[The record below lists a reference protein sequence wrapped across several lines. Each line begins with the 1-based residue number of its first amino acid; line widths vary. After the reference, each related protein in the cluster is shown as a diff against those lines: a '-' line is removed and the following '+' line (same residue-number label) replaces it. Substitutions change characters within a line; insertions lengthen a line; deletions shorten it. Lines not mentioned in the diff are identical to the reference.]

1 MAQRAVAVAD
11 GQPPRAP
18 GLIGLPADLRRRVYV
33 YLGVARLDG
42 SPYTYYLNRRKQSR
56 SSGVSRYDPPPACN
70 FAGLL
75 LSCRALHTDAAALL
89 YSANRFV
96 IYYSCQGSLEPLRAL
111 SPTALASLTSL
122 KIVLNE
128 SSCHYPTDLSSSPPG
143 CCYDASYD
151 YGLWRCGEF
160 GRASRHCV
168 KYHGY
173 LRHLPLLHPASL
185 AAGLDDSTSADL
197 AVQVML
203 SEWHDTAAYLSSQVS
218 IQLLTLLLVCD
229 VDPES
234 PHALDVARLVVAPVA
249 NLFPCLKDGRI
260 RLYMTP
266 NRPLQ
271 KLAEEAI
278 RTACHPGATG
288 TFTSPCP
295 RSATALFTTLPPELR
310 IHILEYTDLITL

>member
-18 GLIGLPADLRRRVYV
+18 GFIGLPVDLRRRVYV

-42 SPYTYYLNRRKQSR
+42 IPYTYYLNRGKQPRR
-56 SSGVSRYDPPPACN
+56 SSVSRYDPPPARN

-75 LSCRALHTDAAALL
+75 LSCRALHSDAAALL

-96 IYYSCQGSLEPLRAL
+96 VYYSCQGSLEPLRAL
-111 SPTALASLTSL
+111 SPAALASLTSL

-128 SSCHYPTDLSSSPPG
+128 SSCHHPTVSSFSPPG
-143 CCYDASYD
+143 CCYDASNEH
-151 YGLWRCGEF
+151 GPWCRGEF
-160 GRASRHCV
+160 GRPSSHCV
-168 KYHGY
+168 KHHGY
-173 LRHLPLLHPASL
+173 LHHLPLLHPASL
-185 AAGLDDSTSADL
+185 ATGLDDSTSADL

-203 SEWHDTAAYLSSQVS
+203 SEWHDTAAYLSSRVS
-218 IQLLTLLLVCD
+218 VQLLALLLVCD
-229 VDPES
+229 IDPES

-249 NLFPCLKDGRI
+249 NLFPRLKDGRI
-260 RLYMTP
+260 RLCMTP

-271 KLAEEAI
+271 KLAEEAV
-278 RTACHPGATG
+278 RTACHTGATG
-288 TFTSPCP
+288 VFASPRP

-310 IHILEYTDLITL
+310 VRILEYTDLITP